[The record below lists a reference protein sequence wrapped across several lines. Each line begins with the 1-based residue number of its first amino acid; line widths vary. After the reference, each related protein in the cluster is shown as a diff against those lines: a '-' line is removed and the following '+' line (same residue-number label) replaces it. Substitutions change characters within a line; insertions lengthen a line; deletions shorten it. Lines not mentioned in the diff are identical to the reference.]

1 MMVKINNQA
10 GILVDISRNGFKL
23 STTSIPCNRH
33 VDITLQTDDQIFY
46 LKGYTCWVS
55 RKLAAQKLYD
65 IGISIREAS
74 EEYYD
79 FLDRLFSV
87 KTASPEC

>member
-10 GILVDISRNGFKL
+10 GILIEISRSGFKL
-23 STTSIPCNRH
+23 STTSIPGNRH
-33 VDITLQTDDQIFY
+33 VDITLQTDDQTFY

-55 RKLAAQKLYD
+55 RKLATQKLYD

-79 FLDRLFSV
+79 FLDRLFAV
-87 KTASPEC
+87 KSANPEY